1 MLLPAVSAL
10 LKESREGRGNL
21 LGFEAVR
28 HSTLLC
34 SIPIQQW
41 SCIPST
47 SSIGMVSSSSPVLDA
62 FANSVVA
69 ECIYK
74 RKYLPPGHKA
84 PGSGLPAS
92 RPTSSA
98 GSEADTGNTNVSEA
112 RPPSKALSAEDDAKL
127 IFGTVFSLRNMV
139 RKLGGVDD
147 K

>member
-1 MLLPAVSAL
+1 M
-10 LKESREGRGNL
+10 RGVGIYWNL
-21 LGFEAVR
+21 LEFIGFRRSKTARQPMRSKPLGSV
-28 HSTLLC
+28 S
-34 SIPIQQW
+34 IQQW
-41 SCIPST
+41 SCTPST
-47 SSIGMVSSSSPVLDA
+47 SLTGMVSSSDPALNA
-62 FANSVVA
+62 FPNIIVA

-84 PGSGLPAS
+84 PGAGQPAS

-98 GSEADTGNTNVSEA
+98 GSEADTGNTNVFQPRLA
-112 RPPSKALSAEDDAKL
+112 SKALSAEDDAKL